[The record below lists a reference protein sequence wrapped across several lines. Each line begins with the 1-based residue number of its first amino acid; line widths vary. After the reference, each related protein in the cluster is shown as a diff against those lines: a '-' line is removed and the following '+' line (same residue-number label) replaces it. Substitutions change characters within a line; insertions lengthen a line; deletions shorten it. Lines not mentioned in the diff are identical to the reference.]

1 MRQQPARNLQ
11 GLVREGIV
19 EFASPDDDRRRKLV
33 RRTESGALPL
43 EAALAV
49 WRAAHVALGALIDA
63 VLGVRLSAAT
73 AALEQS

>member
-1 MRQQPARNLQ
+1 VRQQPHLQ

-33 RRTESGALPL
+33 WRTESGALPL

-49 WRAAHVALGALIDA
+49 WRAADEALAALIDA
-63 VLGVRLSAAT
+63 DLAVRLSAAT
-73 AALEQS
+73 AAFEQS

>member
-49 WRAAHVALGALIDA
+49 WRAAHEALAALIDA
-63 VLGVRLSAAT
+63 GLAVRLSAAT